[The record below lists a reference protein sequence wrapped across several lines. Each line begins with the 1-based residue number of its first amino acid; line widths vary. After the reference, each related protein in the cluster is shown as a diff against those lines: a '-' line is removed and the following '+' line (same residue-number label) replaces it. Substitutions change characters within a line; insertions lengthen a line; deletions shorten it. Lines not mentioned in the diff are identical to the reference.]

1 MRFDSFILFASK
13 KRDLFPNEIPI
24 WKRTLDIFLIL
35 AVLPV
40 VVPLISLIALGIRCS
55 IVRRAAL
62 GEKASTF
69 SLGVPMVKSGSSRFT
84 QGRNQFILQGDK
96 EVDHDSRTEAGFRTE
111 QCGSGA
117 AVI

>member
-1 MRFDSFILFASK
+1 MRVDSLILFASK
-13 KRDLFPNEIPI
+13 KRGLFPNGIPI
-24 WKRTLDIFLIL
+24 WKRTLDILFATFPGQEHRYAQIL
-35 AVLPV
+35 N
-40 VVPLISLIALGIRCS
+40 C
-55 IVRRAAL
+55 
-62 GEKASTF
+62 K
-69 SLGVPMVKSGSSRFT
+69 KSGSWRQGLGLQFRSPDSESGSSGFT

>member
-1 MRFDSFILFASK
+1 MPRYL
-13 KRDLFPNEIPI
+13 
-24 WKRTLDIFLIL
+24 
-35 AVLPV
+35 
-40 VVPLISLIALGIRCS
+40 

-62 GEKASTF
+62 GGKASAF
-69 SLGVPMVKSGSSRFT
+69 SLGVPTVKSGSSRFI

-96 EVDHDSRTEAGFRTE
+96 EVDHDSRTEAGFRME

>member
-1 MRFDSFILFASK
+1 MLFASK
-13 KRDLFPNEIPI
+13 KRGLFPNEIPI
-24 WKRTLDIFLIL
+24 WKRTLDILFATLPGQEIL
-35 AVLPV
+35 NCKKSGSWREGFGLQFRSPD
-40 VVPLISLIALGIRCS
+40 S
-55 IVRRAAL
+55 
-62 GEKASTF
+62 E
-69 SLGVPMVKSGSSRFT
+69 SGSSRFT

>member
-1 MRFDSFILFASK
+1 MRVDLFMLFASK
-13 KRDLFPNEIPI
+13 KRGLFPNEIPI
-24 WKRTLDIFLIL
+24 WKRTLDILF
-35 AVLPV
+35 ATFPGR
-40 VVPLISLIALGIRCS
+40 SIAMPRHS

-62 GEKASTF
+62 GERASAF
-69 SLGVPMVKSGSSRFT
+69 SLRVPTVKSGSSRFT

>member
-1 MRFDSFILFASK
+1 MPRY
-13 KRDLFPNEIPI
+13 
-24 WKRTLDIFLIL
+24 
-35 AVLPV
+35 
-40 VVPLISLIALGIRCS
+40 S

-62 GEKASTF
+62 GEKASAF
-69 SLGVPMVKSGSSRFT
+69 SLGVPIMNQEVPDSPRG
-84 QGRNQFILQGDK
+84 NQFILQGDK